1 MTIRR
6 LADDQVIE
14 FSFDKDDI
22 QSIETL
28 MGKYPEDKKQSAVV
42 PCLFYAQKKAGG
54 WLPEKAILA
63 VSELLDMPKI
73 RVLEIATFYSMFNLE
88 PSGEHFIQVCGTTP
102 CWLRGSEKVKKA
114 CEDYVGKQREVS
126 KEGLCWI
133 EVECLGACVNAPVIQ
148 INDNYYEDLDYE
160 STTKILKALKKGESI
175 NKGSQIGRNSSEPN
189 GKD

>member
-1 MTIRR
+1 MTVRR
-6 LADDQVIE
+6 LADDQGIE
-14 FSFDKDDI
+14 FFFDKDDM

-133 EVECLGACVNAPVIQ
+133 EVECLGACVNAPMMQ
-148 INDNYYEDLDYE
+148 INDNYYEDLVYD

>member
-1 MTIRR
+1 MTVRR
-6 LADDQVIE
+6 LADDQGIE
-14 FSFDKDDI
+14 FSFDKDDM

-133 EVECLGACVNAPVIQ
+133 EVECLGACVNAPMMQ

-160 STTKILKALKKGESI
+160 STAKILKALKKGESI